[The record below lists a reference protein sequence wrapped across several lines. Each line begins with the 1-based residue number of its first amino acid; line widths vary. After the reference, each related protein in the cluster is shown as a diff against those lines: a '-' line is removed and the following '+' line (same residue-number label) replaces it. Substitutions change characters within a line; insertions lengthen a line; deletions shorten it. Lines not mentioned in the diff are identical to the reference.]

1 MAGWGH
7 HWTTPGAV
15 GDLIRVGISTCHR
28 RGCTTRAT
36 PARRYVPIAMVAAW
50 LGHTD
55 VSVTLGT
62 YVHAQPEAL
71 LEAAQRFTRSSITA
85 AD

>member
-1 MAGWGH
+1 MPQARLH
-7 HWTTPGAV
+7 DARH
-15 GDLIRVGISTCHR
+15 TC
-28 RGCTTRAT
+28 AT
-36 PARRYVPIAMVAAW
+36 LMHLQNVPIAIVAAW

-55 VSVTLGT
+55 VSVTHRT